1 MIMLSKG
8 AADKIDKT
16 THDSKSLQDRQLWQE
31 LVNYRPSIYAID
43 RMDGTEKM
51 LLVLTTKWIMLT
63 HVD

>member
-43 RMDGTEKM
+43 RMDGM